1 MKKFFKSVVKCMK
14 KNIYF
19 IQPNTLLGNSIY
31 YPYAVG
37 VLSSYAL
44 QFEDISSKYE
54 LAGIIFKE
62 DTTEDVMS
70 AIKNPAIVGFSNY
83 FWNYEYN
90 LEQAKNIKEEY
101 PECKIVFGGH
111 QVSRDSDFL
120 HKYSFIDILIFGEGE
135 IPFTRILRA
144 LDKNENL
151 GNIPNISF
159 RNETGEIIK
168 TEDKAEGVENYP
180 SPYLTGVFDKLLN
193 VPEGMEFNAQLE
205 TNRGCPYHC
214 SFCDWCD
221 YDLPMRQFPMER
233 VKKDLE
239 WISEH
244 KISYCMCVDSNFGL
258 FERDEEIAEFAV
270 SLKKKNGFPDKF
282 GACFAKNKTDRI
294 FTINKMFNDVGM
306 SKGVSLAFQSMSETV
321 LENISRKNMNKD
333 KLSEQLELYHKA
345 GIPTYTELILGLPG
359 ETLESFSE
367 GICELLERGQH
378 DSINVFRCEVYPNST
393 LSNKDY
399 MKKFGIKTAINKLN
413 INHCAIS
420 NAVFSGGLEYIIETS
435 TMSAEDLVKA
445 TVFSACIQSVHCHG
459 LLQCFAIYLHNA
471 MGVPYYNFYN
481 SFINFFSEREGV
493 IGDTI
498 RRISRCIESTAEG
511 KVDLSYINREFG
523 DITWPYEEAML
534 IDYIYKL
541 DDFYNEAEDFLASF
555 GIEDDVMKE
564 LMSYQKNLIVTPF
577 GNDVKATYSYNWKE
591 YFYNIL
597 ANKEAKLEKTENSL
611 RFFADDVP
619 SDWENYAKKI
629 IWYGRRNKKTIRA
642 VEKIRK

>member
-1 MKKFFKSVVKCMK
+1 MGKCVKKKF
-14 KNIYF
+14 YF

-31 YPYAVG
+31 FPYAVG

-44 QFEDISSKYE
+44 QFEDVSEKYE

-62 DTTEDVMS
+62 DTEKEVMS
-70 AIKNPAIVGFSNY
+70 SIIDPEIVGFSNY

-90 LEQAKNIKEEY
+90 LEQAKNIKEKY
-101 PECKIVFGGH
+101 PECVIIFGGH

-120 HKYSFIDILIFGEGE
+120 LKYPFIDILIFGEGE
-135 IPFTRILRA
+135 IPFTRILRT
-144 LDKNENL
+144 LDKGESL

-159 RNETGEIIK
+159 RNGNGEIIK

-180 SPYLTGVFDKLLN
+180 SPYLTGIFDKLLN

-239 WISEH
+239 WISGH

-258 FERDEEIAEFAV
+258 FERDEEITEFAV

-359 ETLESFSE
+359 ETLKSFSE

-435 TMSAEDLVKA
+435 TMSADDLVKA

-481 SFINFFSEREGV
+481 SFINYFSDREGV

-498 RRISRCIESTAEG
+498 RRISRCIESTADGEA
-511 KVDLSYINREFG
+511 DLSYINREFG

-534 IDYIYKL
+534 LDYIYKL
-541 DDFYNEAEDFLASF
+541 DDFYKEAEEFIKDF
-555 GIEDDVMKE
+555 GIEENVMNE

-577 GNDVKATYSYNWKE
+577 DNDVKATYSYNWKE

-597 ANKEAKLEKTENSL
+597 ANKETKLDKKETTL

-629 IWYGRRNKKTIRA
+629 IWYGRRNKKTIRT
-642 VEKIRK
+642 VESI

>member
-1 MKKFFKSVVKCMK
+1 MKVGKCVKKKF
-14 KNIYF
+14 YF

-44 QFEDISSKYE
+44 QFEDVKEKYE

-62 DTTEDVMS
+62 DTEEQVMS
-70 AIKNPAIVGFSNY
+70 SIVDPAIVGFSNY

-90 LEQAKNIKEEY
+90 LAQAKNIKEKY
-101 PECKIVFGGH
+101 PECVIIFGGH
-111 QVSRDSDFL
+111 QVARDSDFL

-144 LDKNENL
+144 LDKGEGL
-151 GNIPNISF
+151 EKIPNISF
-159 RNETGEIIK
+159 RNENGEIIK

-180 SPYLTGVFDKLLN
+180 SPYLTGIFDKLLN

-244 KISYCMCVDSNFGL
+244 RISYCMCVDSNFGL
-258 FERDEEIAEFAV
+258 FPRDEEIAEFAV

-282 GACFAKNKTDRI
+282 GACFAKNKTERI

-359 ETLESFSE
+359 ETLQSFSE

-435 TMSAEDLVKA
+435 TMSADDLVKA

-481 SFINFFSEREGV
+481 SFINYFSDREGV

-498 RRISRCIESTAEG
+498 RRISRCIESTAESE
-511 KVDLSYINREFG
+511 VDLSYINREFG

-534 IDYIYKL
+534 LDYIYKL
-541 DDFYNEAEDFLASF
+541 DDFYREAEEFIKGF
-555 GIEDDVMKE
+555 GIEEDIMNE

-577 GNDVKATYSYNWKE
+577 GNDVKSTYSYNWKE

-597 ANKEAKLEKTENSL
+597 ANKESKLENIKTDL
-611 RFFADDVP
+611 RFFAEDVP
-619 SDWENYAKKI
+619 ADWEGYAKKI

-642 VEKIRK
+642 VESI

>member
-1 MKKFFKSVVKCMK
+1 MK

>member
-1 MKKFFKSVVKCMK
+1 MK

-62 DTTEDVMS
+62 DTTEEVMS
-70 AIKNPAIVGFSNY
+70 AIKNPAIAGFSNY
-83 FWNYEYN
+83 FWNYDYN
-90 LEQAKNIKEEY
+90 LEQAKNIKEKY
-101 PECKIVFGGH
+101 PECKIIFGGH

-144 LDKNENL
+144 LDKDESL
-151 GNIPNISF
+151 ENIPNISF
-159 RNETGEIIK
+159 RNDKGEIIK

-180 SPYLTGVFDKLLN
+180 SPYLTGIFDKLLN

-270 SLKKKNGFPDKF
+270 NLKKTNGFPDKF

-511 KVDLSYINREFG
+511 EVDLSYINREFG

-541 DDFYNEAEDFLASF
+541 DEFYNEVSVFLSSF
-555 GIEDDVMKE
+555 GIEENAMEE

-577 GNDVKATYSYNWKE
+577 GNDVKASYSYDWKE

-597 ANKEAKLEKTENSL
+597 ANKEASLEKKETCL
-611 RFFADDVP
+611 RFFAEDVP
-619 SDWENYAKKI
+619 ADWENYAKKI

-642 VEKIRK
+642 VEKI